1 MKRYLLALLSLPV
14 AISAQT
20 AATPTPTSISVGSRA
35 EVRIPADHA
44 TLVIAVE
51 TRAPTAAGAASENAK
66 INNAVL
72 AALKAAGVE
81 QSQIG
86 SAGYIVRQNWR
97 YDNPTR
103 QQKLDGY
110 IAENSI
116 RIEIT
121 KLDRIGT
128 YIDTALAAGATR
140 ASDLSFSAT
149 ASEQARHTAL
159 ANAMATA
166 RGDAGVMAKAAGGSL
181 GRLLDANS
189 MTMTP
194 MPQMRMAAMSASASS
209 EAAESTTILPREI
222 LVTVTV
228 NTRWQVDYP

>member
-1 MKRYLLALLSLPV
+1 MNRFLLALLSVPV
-14 AISAQT
+14 ALSAQT
-20 AATPTPTSISVGSRA
+20 AATPTVISVGSRA
-35 EVRIPADHA
+35 EVKIPADRA

-51 TRAPTAAGAASENAK
+51 TRAPTAAAAASDNAR

-72 AALKAAGVE
+72 AALKGAGVE

-97 YDNPTR
+97 YDNTSR

-116 RIEIT
+116 RIEIS
-121 KLDRIGT
+121 KLDRIGA

-149 ASEQARHTAL
+149 ASEQARHAAL

-166 RGDAGVMAKAAGGSL
+166 RGDAAVMAKSAGGSL

-189 MTMTP
+189 QTMTP
-194 MPQMRMAAMSASASS
+194 MPQMRMETMRMSASA
-209 EAAESTTILPREI
+209 EAASEPTTILPREI
-222 LVTVTV
+222 VVTATV
-228 NTRWQVDYP
+228 NTRWLVDFP

>member
-1 MKRYLLALLSLPV
+1 MKRFLLSVLALPT
-14 AISAQT
+14 AIFAQ
-20 AATPTPTSISVGSRA
+20 AATPTSISVGSRA
-35 EVRIPADHA
+35 EVKIPADHA

-51 TRAPTAAGAASENAK
+51 TRAPTAAAAASDNAR

-72 AALKAAGVE
+72 AALKGAGVE

-86 SAGYIVRQNWR
+86 SAGYVVRQNWR

-121 KLDRIGT
+121 KLDRIGA

-159 ANAMATA
+159 ANAMTTA
-166 RGDAGVMAKAAGGSL
+166 RGDAAVMAKAAGGSL

-189 MTMTP
+189 QTMTP
-194 MPQMRMAAMSASASS
+194 MPQMRMAAMSAAASS
-209 EAAESTTILPREI
+209 DGGESTTILPREI
-222 LVTVTV
+222 MVTVTV
-228 NTRWQVDYP
+228 NTRWQVDFP

>member
-1 MKRYLLALLSLPV
+1 MKRYLLALLSLPA

-20 AATPTPTSISVGSRA
+20 AATPTTISVGSRA
-35 EVRIPADHA
+35 EVKIPADHA
-44 TLVIAVE
+44 TLVISVE
-51 TRAPTAAGAASENAK
+51 TRAPTAAAAASDNAR

-72 AALKAAGVE
+72 AALKGAGVE

-121 KLDRIGT
+121 KLDRIGA

-149 ASEQARHTAL
+149 ASDQARHTAL
-159 ANAMATA
+159 ANAMTTA
-166 RGDAGVMAKAAGGSL
+166 RGDAAVMAKAAGGSL

-194 MPQMRMAAMSASASS
+194 MPQMRMEAMRMSASA
-209 EAAESTTILPREI
+209 EAASEPTTILPREI
-222 LVTVTV
+222 LVTATV
-228 NTRWQVDYP
+228 NTRWQVDFP